1 MCRYQLDAG
10 KPCPAYYRWRLQPC
24 RSAVNIWLKD
34 LGIVLD
40 AAADI
45 DFDAPITRTAL
56 DQYKATADMGLG
68 GEDDAAVIKLY
79 AEQNGIELPV
89 PTS

>member
-1 MCRYQLDAG
+1 MLENRAPHIIDGDYS
-10 KPCPAYYRWRLQPC
+10 P

-79 AEQNGIELPV
+79 AEQNGIELP
-89 PTS
+89 

>member
-1 MCRYQLDAG
+1 MLENRAPHIIDGDYS
-10 KPCPAYYRWRLQPC
+10 P

-56 DQYKATADMGLG
+56 DQYNATADMGLG

-79 AEQNGIELPV
+79 AEKNGIELP
-89 PTS
+89 